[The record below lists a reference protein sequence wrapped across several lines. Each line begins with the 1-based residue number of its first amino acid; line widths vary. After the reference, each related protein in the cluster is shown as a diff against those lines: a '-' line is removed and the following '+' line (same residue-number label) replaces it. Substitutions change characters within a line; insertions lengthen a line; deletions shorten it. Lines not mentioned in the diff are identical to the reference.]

1 VIGVDRAGT
10 KAPAELAGDDVR
22 TAYEPV
28 KAHFEAEERSS
39 RQRVFRFEEEYFD
52 AEGVRKALRELFAG
66 KCAFCESPIEPA
78 SAGVTHHFRP
88 TQEAVDADGAVSRPH
103 YWWLAYEWENL
114 YLACQACATAAGAS
128 FPVARERAPVG
139 ARGEELR
146 GEGPQLLDPCADEPS
161 EHLQFADDG
170 SVVPLTDRGRHTIK
184 TYALNRRELR
194 EARRAAIDE
203 ARSWPLD
210 DRYDVKRPYAGAI
223 RQAAAPPERALRPTP
238 IMDRIT
244 GVLRS
249 VFRAIPGTEPHV
261 PVSAVV
267 VERLELHD
275 FRGIKHLELEL
286 AEPHEKQSWTVLL
299 GENGSGKTTVLQAL
313 ALVLMGDASRK
324 QHEKASRKQHE
335 KALDDL
341 IRRGGAGTATIRAH
355 LRGVIEPRTVRIVRG
370 RGFVAEH
377 AAADCALAAYGAARI
392 PSSRDTKVVQPRSDR
407 ARVENLFDAA
417 SPLTSAQLW
426 LAEKLDDDKFDF
438 AGRAL
443 RQLLLRPE
451 GTVLD
456 RSGANVELRTGKESM
471 ELPKL
476 SDGYR
481 SVIALAAD
489 LMSFFMTRYGSMDA
503 AEGVVLVDEI
513 GAHLHPSWQMKV
525 VGAFREAF
533 PRLQFVVTT
542 HDPLCLRGL
551 GEGDVVVL
559 RRKPDGD
566 IFALPRDEVP
576 PVSSLRV
583 DELLTSEV
591 FGLNSTIDP
600 EVQSLFERY
609 YALLASP
616 DRENAERELAELRE
630 KLAAYRQ
637 LGSTRRE
644 RLVLEAA
651 DEYIARERAT
661 AEWDAREELLDSTK
675 ERLRAI
681 WAGDKA

>member
-1 VIGVDRAGT
+1 MIGVDRAGT
-10 KAPAELAGDDVR
+10 KALAELTGGEAR
-22 TAYEPV
+22 EAYVSAE
-28 KAHFEAEERSS
+28 AHFKAEDASS
-39 RQRVFRFEEEYFD
+39 RQRIFRFEEEYFN
-52 AEGVRKALRELFAG
+52 AKGVRVALRALFAG

-78 SAGVTHHFRP
+78 SAGITHHFRP
-88 TQEAVDADGAVSRPH
+88 TQEAVDADGGVSRPH

-114 YLACQACATAAGAS
+114 YLACQPCATAAGAS
-128 FPVARERAPVG
+128 FPVAGERAPVG
-139 ARGEELR
+139 AKHEALR
-146 GEGPQLLDPCADEPS
+146 GEVPQLLDPCADDPR

-170 SVVPLTDRGRHTIK
+170 SVLHLTDRGRHTIMA
-184 TYALNRRELR
+184 YALNRTELR
-194 EARRAAIDE
+194 EARREAIDE
-203 ARSWPLD
+203 ARSWPLN
-210 DRYDVKRPYAGAI
+210 DRYDSKRPYAAAI
-223 RQAAAPPERALRPTP
+223 GQTGAPPDQAQRSTYVVDRLKDALRW
-238 IMDRIT
+238 
-244 GVLRS
+244 VL
-249 VFRAIPGTEPHV
+249 RAIPGRTERDA
-261 PVSAVV
+261 PVSAMI
-267 VERLELHD
+267 VERLELRD
-275 FRGIKHLELEL
+275 FRGIKHLKLEL
-286 AEPHEKQSWTVLL
+286 AEPHEKDPWTVLL

-313 ALVLMGDASRK
+313 ALVLMGDASRR
-324 QHEKASRKQHE
+324 QHEKAS
-335 KALDDL
+335 DDL
-341 IRRGGAGTATIRAH
+341 IRRGAGTATITAR
-355 LRGVIEPRTVRIVRG
+355 LRGVIEPREVRIIRG

-377 AAADCALAAYGAARI
+377 AATDCALAAYGAARI
-392 PSSRDTKVVQPRSDR
+392 PSSRETKVAQAHSDR

-417 SPLTSAQLW
+417 SPLTSANRW
-426 LAEKLDDDKFDF
+426 LAGKLDDDKFDF

-451 GTVLD
+451 RTVLERRGEIVVLRTD
-456 RSGANVELRTGKESM
+456 KELVELRQ
-471 ELPKL
+471 L

-533 PRLQFVVTT
+533 PRLQFVATT

-551 GEGDVVVL
+551 GDGDVVVL
-559 RRKPDGD
+559 RRSRDGE

-576 PVSSLRV
+576 PISGLRV

-591 FGLNSTIDP
+591 FGLDSTIDP
-600 EVQSLFERY
+600 EVQSLFDRY
-609 YALLASP
+609 YDLLASP
-616 DRENAERELAELRE
+616 HQEKNAEHELAELRS

-651 DEYIARERAT
+651 DRYIAAERAT
-661 AEWDAREELLDSTK
+661 AQPDDRKELLESTK

-681 WAGDKA
+681 WAGERD